1 MARQQ
6 QNTPVTK
13 PAGFRLST
21 TAKQVGFAVV
31 IWSALISAIALD
43 LLHDKTVLLAAVV
56 SLMLASLGGLIWFNG
71 ACRHSL
77 APLHDWLVEHGHAHG
92 DNEANILDGV
102 LQALQAREEDLM
114 SQLDLIATEVDKLA
128 HDVTNSIALTNQ
140 GVSHQ
145 KKETEKLTHAMSE
158 MLTTAESVSS
168 SAHDASQAANDAEN
182 SAREGQSILHT
193 TTQAIS
199 ELADQVEQSSTV
211 IANLARDSDSI
222 GAILDVIKGIA
233 EQTNLLALN
242 AAIEAARAGEQ
253 GRGFAVVADEVR
265 SLASRTHQSTSEIE
279 SMIQRLQ
286 QAAQSA
292 TNTMSGGHEIAQSS
306 VQQVSQAVAALDAI
320 TTAVER
326 IKIMNTQIA
335 SAAEEQSAVTQEVKN
350 NVETIDE
357 VSELTIETLEGLNE
371 TGHNMEQLGSTIRHY
386 AADRN

>member
-1 MARQQ
+1 LLTRDH
-6 QNTPVTK
+6 
-13 PAGFRLST
+13 
-21 TAKQVGFAVV
+21 
-31 IWSALISAIALD
+31 ALI
-43 LLHDKTVLLAAVV
+43 
-56 SLMLASLGGLIWFNG
+56 
-71 ACRHSL
+71 
-77 APLHDWLVEHGHAHG
+77 EH
-92 DNEANILDGV
+92 
-102 LQALQAREEDLM
+102 LQQF
-114 SQLDLIATEVDKLA
+114 ATEVEGLS

-168 SAHDASQAANDAEN
+168 SAQDASQAANDAES
-182 SAREGQSILHT
+182 SAREGQTILHK
-193 TTQAIS
+193 TTQAIND
-199 ELADQVEQSSTV
+199 LADQVEQSSAV

-292 TNTMSGGHEIAQSS
+292 AQSMSGGHEIAQSS

-320 TTAVER
+320 TSAVER

-350 NVETIDE
+350 NVEVIDE
-357 VSELTIETLEGLNE
+357 VNELTIETLDGLNQIGQKLE
-371 TGHNMEQLGSTIRHY
+371 HLGNNIRHI
-386 AADRN
+386 AMK

>member
-1 MARQQ
+1 MDKNQPKQSRFQ
-6 QNTPVTK
+6 
-13 PAGFRLST
+13 LST
-21 TAKQVGFAVV
+21 TAKTVGFSALV
-31 IWSALISAIALD
+31 WSALIIVLALD
-43 LLHDKTVLLAAVV
+43 LMPGKLPLVLLAGGLMVV
-56 SLMLASLGGLIWFNG
+56 SVAGYVWIQ
-71 ACRHSL
+71 RVQKKSL
-77 APLHDWLVEHGHAHG
+77 APLSGWLLAQGYPAQRSEAALL
-92 DNEANILDGV
+92 DNV
-102 LQALQAREEDLM
+102 LQALQSRDGE
-114 SQLDLIATEVDKLA
+114 LIEHMQQFADEVDGLS

-168 SAHDASQAANDAEN
+168 SAQDASQAANDAES
-182 SAREGQSILHT
+182 SAREGQSILHK
-193 TTQAIS
+193 TTQAIND
-199 ELADQVEQSSTV
+199 LAEQVEQSSSV

-292 TNTMSGGHEIAQSS
+292 AQSMSGGHEIAQSS
-306 VQQVSQAVAALDAI
+306 VQQVTQAVAALDAI
-320 TTAVER
+320 TSAVER

-350 NVETIDE
+350 NVEVIDE
-357 VSELTIETLEGLNE
+357 VSELTIETLDGLNQIGQKLE
-371 TGHNMEQLGSTIRHY
+371 HLGNKIRHI
-386 AADRN
+386 ATE

>member
-1 MARQQ
+1 MATQHHG
-6 QNTPVTK
+6 PVK
-13 PAGFRLST
+13 KSAGIHLSP
-21 TAKQVGFAVV
+21 TALQLGFVLV
-31 IWSALISAIALD
+31 TWSVLIGAISLG
-43 LLHDKTVLLAAVV
+43 LLHDLPVLLSTVV
-56 SLMLASLGGLIWFNG
+56 TLMLFSLGGVVWLNK
-71 ACRHSL
+71 ARQHTL
-77 APLHDWLVEHGHAHG
+77 TPLHHWLAEHGHAPA

-102 LQALQAREEDLM
+102 LLALQNREDDLM
-114 SQLDLIATEVDKLA
+114 GQLDHIASQVDSLA

-168 SAHDASQAANDAEN
+168 NAQDASQAANDAEN
-182 SAREGQSILHT
+182 SAREGQSILHK
-193 TTQAIS
+193 TTQAIT
-199 ELADQVEQSSTV
+199 ELAEQVEESSSV

-292 TNTMSGGHEIAQSS
+292 TATMAGGHEIAQNS
-306 VQQVSQAVAALDAI
+306 VKQVTQAVSALNAI

-350 NVETIDE
+350 NVETIDD
-357 VSELTIETLEGLNE
+357 VSELTIETLDGLNQ
-371 TGHNMEQLGSTIRHY
+371 TGHKMEQLGSTIRHY
-386 AADRN
+386 AADRK

>member
-1 MARQQ
+1 MDTNQPRPPRFQ
-6 QNTPVTK
+6 
-13 PAGFRLST
+13 LST
-21 TAKQVGFAVV
+21 TVKSASYLALF
-31 IWSALISAIALD
+31 WSALITVIALD
-43 LLHDKTVLLAAVV
+43 LVTARLPLLALVGV
-56 SLMLASLGGLIWFNG
+56 SMLISLAGFFWLQRPHNN
-71 ACRHSL
+71 AL
-77 APLHDWLVEHGHAHG
+77 APLSQWLAAHG
-92 DNEANILDGV
+92 YPAQRNETTLLEYV
-102 LQALQAREEDLM
+102 HQALQSRDR
-114 SQLDLIATEVDKLA
+114 DLIEHLQQYATEVDNLA
-128 HDVTNSIALTNQ
+128 HDVTNSTALTNQ

-168 SAHDASQAANDAEN
+168 SAQDASHAANDAES
-182 SAREGQSILHT
+182 SAREGQAILHK

-199 ELADQVEQSSTV
+199 DLAEQVEQSSAV

-279 SMIQRLQ
+279 NMIQRLQ

-292 TNTMSGGHEIAQSS
+292 AQSMSGGHEIAQSS
-306 VQQVSQAVAALDAI
+306 VQQVSQAVDALDAI
-320 TTAVER
+320 TSAVER

-335 SAAEEQSAVTQEVKN
+335 SAAEEQSAVTHEVKN
-350 NVETIDE
+350 NVEVIDE
-357 VSELTIETLEGLNE
+357 VSELTIETLDGLNQIGQKLE
-371 TGHNMEQLGSTIRHY
+371 NLGNNIRRTATDQY
-386 AADRN
+386 

>member
-1 MARQQ
+1 MS
-6 QNTPVTK
+6 QNQEKHKDSHIFQPSAASWKILFNLVLW
-13 PAGFRLST
+13 AGFI
-21 TAKQVGFAVV
+21 A
-31 IWSALISAIALD
+31 AIALNW
-43 LLHDKTVLLAAVV
+43 LTDKSMLIGASIAVLL
-56 SLMLASLGGLIWFNG
+56 L
-71 ACRHSL
+71 SL
-77 APLHDWLVEHGHAHG
+77 AGQRRFDGLRRQPIAALRHWLVAHG
-92 DNEANILDGV
+92 YPNDRDEAKLLATVN
-102 LQALQAREEDLM
+102 QALQNRDEDLV
-114 SQLDLIATEVDKLA
+114 SHLNQIANEVQNQA

-140 GVSHQ
+140 GVNHQ
-145 KKETEKLTHAMSE
+145 KKETEKLTRAMAE
-158 MLTTAESVSS
+158 MLSAAESVSS
-168 SAHDASQAANDAEN
+168 SAHDASEAANKAEA
-182 SAREGQSILHT
+182 SAREGQTILHAT
-193 TTQAIS
+193 TGAIN
-199 ELADQVEQSSTV
+199 ELAEQVEQSSSV

-292 TNTMSGGHEIAQSS
+292 SATMSGGHEIAQDS

-320 TTAVER
+320 TSAVER

-350 NVETIDE
+350 NVETIDD
-357 VSELTIETLEGLNE
+357 VSELTVETLDGLNQV
-371 TGHNMEQLGSTIRHY
+371 GHNMDNLSENIRQI
-386 AADRN
+386 ANAQ

>member
-1 MARQQ
+1 METQQ
-6 QNTPVTK
+6 TK
-13 PAGFRLST
+13 PAKTNTGFHPSAI
-21 TAKQVGFAVV
+21 AKQLVFLTLV
-31 IWSALISAIALD
+31 WSVLIGAIALD
-43 LLHDKTVLLAAVV
+43 LIPARPVLLSVV
-56 SLMLASLGGLIWFNG
+56 ATLMLF
-71 ACRHSL
+71 SL
-77 APLHDWLVEHGHAHG
+77 AGSLWLHKAHKQSLARLSQWLADHGHLS
-92 DNEANILDGV
+92 EADDETHILDAV
-102 LQALQAREEDLM
+102 QHALQSREDDLVTHL
-114 SQLDLIATEVDKLA
+114 SQIADEVDKLA

-145 KKETEKLTHAMSE
+145 KKETEKLSHAMSE

-182 SAREGQSILHT
+182 SARDGQSILHK
-193 TTQAIS
+193 TTQAIN
-199 ELADQVEQSSTV
+199 ELAQQVEESSSV

-286 QAAQSA
+286 QAAQTA
-292 TNTMSGGHEIAQSS
+292 TKTMSGGHEIAQSS
-306 VQQVSQAVAALDAI
+306 VQQVSQTVSALDAI

-350 NVETIDE
+350 NVETIDD
-357 VSELTIETLEGLNE
+357 VSELTIETLDGLNQ
-371 TGHNMEQLGSTIRHY
+371 TGRNMETLGNNIRHY

>member
-1 MARQQ
+1 MA
-6 QNTPVTK
+6 THHTK
-13 PAGFRLST
+13 PAKKHAGMRLST
-21 TAKQVGFAVV
+21 TSKQLGL
-31 IWSALISAIALD
+31 SALLWLLLFGAVALDLISGKPALLSAIA
-43 LLHDKTVLLAAVV
+43 V
-56 SLMLASLGGLIWFNG
+56 LMLVSMGGLTWLNRER
-71 ACRHSL
+71 AHAL
-77 APLHDWLVEHGHAHG
+77 AHLGKWLVAHG
-92 DNEANILDGV
+92 YPSGHNEARLLEAV
-102 LQALQAREEDLM
+102 QQALQNRDEDLVTH
-114 SQLDLIATEVDKLA
+114 LDQIANEVDSLA

-158 MLTTAESVSS
+158 MLTAAESVSS
-168 SAHDASQAANDAEN
+168 SAHDASEAATNAED
-182 SAREGQSILHT
+182 SAREGQSILHK
-193 TTQAIS
+193 TTQAIN
-199 ELADQVEQSSTV
+199 ELAVQVEQSSSV

-279 SMIQRLQ
+279 NMIQRLQ

-292 TNTMSGGHEIAQSS
+292 TNTMAGGHEIAQSS

-320 TTAVER
+320 TSAVER

-350 NVETIDE
+350 NVEAIDE
-357 VSELTIETLEGLNE
+357 VSELTIETLDGLNQ
-371 TGHNMEQLGSTIRHY
+371 TGHNMETLGNNIRQI
-386 AADRN
+386 AAAR

>member
-1 MARQQ
+1 MATH
-6 QNTPVTK
+6 NNDSKTK
-13 PAGFRLST
+13 SAGFRVSS
-21 TAKQVGFAVV
+21 QFAHFVFTSLV
-31 IWSALISAIALD
+31 WLVLIGLIALG
-43 LLHDKTVLLAAVV
+43 LLPTQGLLVGAVLGAMLLSLAG
-56 SLMLASLGGLIWFNG
+56 LAWLHH
-71 ACRHSL
+71 RRRQSL
-77 APLHDWLVEHGHAHG
+77 APMQAWLSAHG
-92 DNEANILDGV
+92 FRGQASHVLEAALT
-102 LQALQAREEDLM
+102 ALQGREADLQ
-114 SQLDLIATEVDKLA
+114 SHLEQIAQEVGKLA

-158 MLTTAESVSS
+158 MLTAAESVSS
-168 SAHDASQAANDAEN
+168 SAQDASQAANNAET
-182 SAREGQSILHT
+182 SAREGQRILHT
-193 TTQAIS
+193 TTRAIN
-199 ELADQVEQSSTV
+199 ELAEQVEESTAV

-292 TNTMSGGHEIAQSS
+292 TTSMSGGHDIAQSS

-326 IKIMNTQIA
+326 IKVMNTQIA
-335 SAAEEQSAVTQEVKN
+335 SAAEEQTAVTQEVKN
-350 NVETIDE
+350 NVEAIDE
-357 VSELTIETLEGLNE
+357 VSELTIETLDGLNQ
-371 TGHNMEQLGSTIRHY
+371 TGHNMDQLGSRIRHF

>member
-1 MARQQ
+1 MSTHRQEA
-6 QNTPVTK
+6 NK
-13 PAGFRLST
+13 PSPGFQLST
-21 TAKQVGFAVV
+21 ATKQASITVL
-31 IWSALISAIALD
+31 IWSTLIAAISLGV
-43 LLHDKTVLLAAVV
+43 LHDQITLLASVV
-56 SLMLASLGGLIWFNG
+56 SLMMISLGGLAWFNTS
-71 ACRHSL
+71 RKRSL
-77 APLHDWLVEHGHAHG
+77 AHLHGWLTEHGHDHE
-92 DNEANILDGV
+92 NTEANILDAV
-102 LQALQAREEDLM
+102 LQSLKSRETDLLTR
-114 SQLDLIATEVDKLA
+114 LDQIADEVEHLA

-145 KKETEKLTHAMSE
+145 KKETEKLTHSMSE

-168 SAHDASQAANDAEN
+168 NAQDASQAANDAEN
-182 SAREGQSILHT
+182 SAREGQSILHK
-193 TTQAIS
+193 TTQAIT
-199 ELADQVEQSSTV
+199 ELAEQVEESTSV

-292 TNTMSGGHEIAQSS
+292 TTTMSGGHETAQSS
-306 VQQVSQAVAALDAI
+306 VRQVSQAVSALDAI
-320 TTAVER
+320 TSAVER
-326 IKIMNTQIA
+326 IKIMNAQIA

-350 NVETIDE
+350 NVETIDD
-357 VSELTIETLEGLNE
+357 VSELTIETLDGLNE
-371 TGHNMEQLGSTIRHY
+371 TGHKMEQLGSTIRHY
-386 AADRN
+386 AADR